1 MIQLSKENKIPFQI
15 IENNNGLQDL
25 KIKIVDHVI
34 TLPDNKLIEGH
45 TQKYRYKIIKITFS
59 KGCLISERLNIIQEQ
74 ISKAK
79 EIIKYKPY
87 YLTETSNEIYIS
99 DREGKLKKYCKFFGL
114 SGLLLFSL
122 EDIK

>member
-15 IENNNGLQDL
+15 VENNGLQGL
-25 KIKIVDHVI
+25 EIKIVDHVI
-34 TLPDNKLIEGH
+34 KLPNNELIQGH
-45 TQKYRYKIIKITFS
+45 TRNYSYKIIKIVFS

-74 ISKAK
+74 TNKAK
-79 EIIKYKPY
+79 EMIKNKPY

-99 DREGKLKKYCKFFGL
+99 DRNGKLKKYCKFFGL
-114 SGLLLFSL
+114 AGFLLFSL